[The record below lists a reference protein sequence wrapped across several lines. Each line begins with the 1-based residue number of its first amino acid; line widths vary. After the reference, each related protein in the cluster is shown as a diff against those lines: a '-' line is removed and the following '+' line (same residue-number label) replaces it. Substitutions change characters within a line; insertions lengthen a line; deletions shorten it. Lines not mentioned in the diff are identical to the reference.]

1 MNADSRVEQIHIVTN
16 WIICEVDLSANVDR
30 EKKIIQTYVE
40 HGQLKY
46 LFVRLKQRVGEN
58 AVTFQDIKKAKT
70 KFVHPFSSATIFLR
84 VA

>member
-1 MNADSRVEQIHIVTN
+1 MLIRELSKYTLLQTGLFVK
-16 WIICEVDLSANVDR
+16 WISQRMSIK

-70 KFVHPFSSATIFLR
+70 KLVHPFSSATIFLR